1 MILAI
6 DIGNSNIVLGCI
18 EGEEIGPIARLASDP
33 DKTEHEYAVT
43 MRDVLS
49 LTGTDL
55 HELEGAIISSVV
67 SSLTETMRR
76 AVELLTGKA
85 PLVVGKGLKTGLD
98 IRIDDP
104 AQLGADL
111 LVGAVAALHSYEPP
125 FIIVDMGTATTLFAV
140 DASARFVG
148 GVILPGLR
156 LSLNALAS
164 GTSQLPHISPD
175 APKKVIGTN
184 TVACMQSGAIYG
196 TAATIDGLIDRM
208 EAELGT
214 PVQVIATGGLV
225 DRILPYCRRE
235 MHNEPLLL
243 LKGLAVLW
251 EKNRRN
257 RS

>member
-6 DIGNSNIVLGCI
+6 DIGNTNIVLGCI
-18 EGEEIGPIARLASDP
+18 EGESIGHIARLASDP
-33 DKTEHEYAVT
+33 NKAEHEYAVT

-49 LTGTDL
+49 LSGADL
-55 HELEGAIISSVV
+55 HDLEGAIISSVV
-67 SSLTETMRR
+67 SSLTETVRR
-76 AVELLTGKA
+76 AVELLIGKA

-111 LVGAVAALHSYEPP
+111 LVGAVAALKYYKPP

-140 DASARFVG
+140 DQNSRFVG

-156 LSLNALAS
+156 LSLNALSS
-164 GTSQLPHISPD
+164 GTSQLPHISPE

-196 TAATIDGLIDRM
+196 TAATIDGLVERM

-214 PVQVIATGGLV
+214 PVTVIATGGLV
-225 DRILPYCRRE
+225 ERVLPYCKRE
-235 MHNEPLLL
+235 MHIEPLLL
-243 LKGLAVLW
+243 LKGLAILW
-251 EKNRRN
+251 EKNRRE
-257 RS
+257 RP